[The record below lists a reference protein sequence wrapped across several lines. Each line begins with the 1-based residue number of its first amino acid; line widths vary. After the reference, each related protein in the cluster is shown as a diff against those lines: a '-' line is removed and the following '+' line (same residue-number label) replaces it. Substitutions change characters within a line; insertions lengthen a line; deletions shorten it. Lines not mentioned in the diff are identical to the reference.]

1 MRFVLR
7 DSTTKFVIRNKTGFD
22 LSGPIPVP
30 TGIYNDKGYVS
41 VADQIEKEVER
52 LRKVAKYKTHEDQ
65 QSDLPWSVVRIDE
78 TRMIIKPGKRLDR

>member
-1 MRFVLR
+1 MTE
-7 DSTTKFVIRNKTGFD
+7 SNN
-22 LSGPIPVP
+22 P
-30 TGIYNDKGYVS
+30 TGTDPTMSKEDIAIYNDKGYVS

-65 QSDLPWSVVRIDE
+65 QSDLPWSVARIDE